1 MIKVQAIKDFTLSRY
16 NEIENLK
23 PRTIRKEGKIY
34 TNDIF
39 ECSIDLAQYLSGKND
54 KGIVAVKILEITLD
68 K

>member
-39 ECSIDLAQYLSGKND
+39 ECSIDLAKYLSGENA
-54 KGIVAVKILEITLD
+54 KGLKVVKILEITID